1 MRNVFKLAS
10 GKWRFECLLKG
21 KLYRKTFKTK
31 TEAEAYKRNFD
42 SAGKFDLAFFLDL
55 PPSSISDI
63 KNALAILPKD
73 KTLEES
79 VKLAWQFYS
88 SRDLSKLADDY
99 IDLKKQ
105 KYAAGKLCSD
115 ELRHII
121 GRINLFK
128 AAFKSFDA
136 LSPHSLKDFLL
147 AKGSAKT
154 VKNWRGTL
162 SEFFDYCVMQKAIR
176 SNPLNELHSD
186 EFNLAPTSLREIGFL
201 PVETAKAFMAFL
213 EGNYPQFCR
222 FYALTMFAGI
232 RVAEAPR
239 LKDEYFRYGEKKIV
253 FPAKI
258 GKIKKAWTL
267 EDLPDNLWAWL
278 EKYKNTPIQAPST
291 YERTNSFKQFNLPHN
306 FTRHSFATYHLSLYF
321 DPAKTSK
328 ITRNSEQMLRD
339 HYWGALVEKDIA
351 KEYFQI
357 LPNCKS
363 KTENS

>member
-1 MRNVFKLAS
+1 MKNVFKLAN
-10 GKWRFECLLKG
+10 GHWRFECRLKG
-21 KLYRKTFKTK
+21 KLYRKTFRSKSD
-31 TEAEAYKRNFD
+31 AEAYKRNFE
-42 SAGKFDLAFFLDL
+42 SAGKFDLSFFLNL
-55 PPSSISDI
+55 PPSSIADI
-63 KNALAILPKD
+63 KNALAVLPKD

-99 IDLKKQ
+99 IGLKKQ
-105 KYAAGKLCSD
+105 KHAAGKLCSD
-115 ELRHII
+115 ELRHIL
-121 GRINLFK
+121 GRINDLK
-128 AAFKSFDA
+128 TNFKSFDS
-136 LSPHSLKDFLL
+136 LSSQSLRDFLL

-154 VKNWRGTL
+154 VKNWRGTV

-176 SNPLNELHSD
+176 SNPVNELHSD
-186 EFNLAPTSLREIGFL
+186 EFNLAAPSLREIGFL
-201 PVETAKAFMAFL
+201 SVEIAKAFMAFL
-213 EGNYPQFCR
+213 EDKYPQFCR

-253 FPAKI
+253 FPAQI

-278 EKYKNTPIQAPST
+278 EKYKNTPIQAPSA

-321 DPAKTSK
+321 DTAKTSK

-339 HYWGALVEKDIA
+339 HYWGALVD
-351 KEYFQI
+351 KETARAYFEI
-357 LPNCKS
+357 LPTYKG